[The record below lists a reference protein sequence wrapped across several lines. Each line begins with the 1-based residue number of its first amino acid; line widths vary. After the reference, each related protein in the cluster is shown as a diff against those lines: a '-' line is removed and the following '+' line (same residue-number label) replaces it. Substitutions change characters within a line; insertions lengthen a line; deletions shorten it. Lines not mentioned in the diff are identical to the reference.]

1 MNVHPVISFIMSILV
16 KTLGKAAKRIKSDLL
31 WLCSS
36 YCTEHVQISFIINR
50 RIYILKGKNRW
61 SSHAHC
67 SCIAALWNA
76 ASCRR
81 LRDRAILGGR
91 SKESSRKQH
100 RHLGSRH
107 SSSCLPC
114 PLGKHACT
122 AVRAPLQQL
131 HDHTAGL
138 NTACSILTVVSK
150 QLINCTFPK
159 EAQTPWKNSG
169 LLRIDLRGL
178 PTMKAHSIPVLTRST
193 LRLELNMWD
202 NSETV
207 S

>member
-1 MNVHPVISFIMSILV
+1 MSILV
-16 KTLGKAAKRIKSDLL
+16 KTPGKAAKRINSDLL

-36 YCTEHVQISFIINR
+36 YYTEHVQISSIINR
-50 RIYILKGKNRW
+50 RIHIEKRKNRW
-61 SSHAHC
+61 SSHTHC
-67 SCIAALWNA
+67 SCIAALWNT

-81 LRDRAILGGR
+81 LRDRAVLGGR

-100 RHLGSRH
+100 TRHLGLRH

-114 PLGKHACT
+114 PLGKHACR
-122 AVRAPLQQL
+122 AVKASLQQL

-159 EAQTPWKNSG
+159 QAQTPWKNSG
-169 LLRIDLRGL
+169 LLMIDLRGL
-178 PTMKAHSIPVLTRST
+178 LTMKAHSIPVLTRST
-193 LRLELNMWD
+193 QRLELSMWD
-202 NSETV
+202 NSEAV